1 MTCITIRI
9 RTIPIIMMK
18 SMIME
23 IIPISMTTSMMIMTN
38 MLIGEITIII
48 MLPGSGGFT
57 DPG

>member
-1 MTCITIRI
+1 
-9 RTIPIIMMK
+9 
-18 SMIME
+18 ME